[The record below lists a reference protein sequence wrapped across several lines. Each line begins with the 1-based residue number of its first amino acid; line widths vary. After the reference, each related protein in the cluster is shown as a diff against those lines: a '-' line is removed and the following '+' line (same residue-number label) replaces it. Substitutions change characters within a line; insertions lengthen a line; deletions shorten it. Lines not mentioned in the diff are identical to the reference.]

1 MELAV
6 PKISTLLVLLFL
18 LLNFYGEFGSE
29 AQVIP
34 DDEVQALKNISTK
47 INVTYW
53 KNVSKNSC
61 TRSGDLNV
69 NVTGDGDVLSSV
81 TCDCSYNSSSICHI
95 TNIQLK
101 GLELTGILPQ
111 EFGNLPFLQ
120 EIDLSRN
127 YLNGTIP
134 KSWSTLPL
142 TIMSLLANSIS
153 GSIPKEIG
161 DIITLRE
168 LNLQDNQLDGPLP
181 PALSN
186 LKSLQR
192 LLLSGNN
199 FTGTL
204 PQKFGD
210 LKNLGDFR
218 IDGTSIS
225 GNLPEFIGNWTQLR
239 RLEMQGTSMEGPI
252 PSAVSL
258 LKNLTILRIS
268 DLKGPSTQKFPDLK
282 DLTVMRDLVLRNC
295 LISGSIP
302 QYIGQEMTSLDN
314 MDLSFN
320 RLDGTIPDNLQ
331 QLEKLRFVY
340 LTNNSLTGPIPS
352 WIVNTKRN
360 FDISYNNFTGSA
372 QSSCQESNLNKV
384 SSFSSPQDKSTP
396 WCLKKD
402 LPCYSKPKYFSLF
415 INCGGPAVNFEGNDY
430 EPDLST
436 MGPSTFFWSNGKWAS
451 STMGNYIGNVKA
463 IYSAQS
469 SPNMTAADL
478 YTTARLAPV
487 SLKYYGLCLRPGN
500 YNVTLHFAEIMFPA
514 NQPNN
519 GPGKRIFDVS
529 IQGKSF
535 LKDFNIAEEAKG
547 VGKRVTKE
555 LNIDVTNGT
564 LEIHLFWRG
573 KGTSSI
579 PFRSVYGPL
588 ISAITVKPN
597 FDPGTDTGRMSI
609 GVILGIVAA
618 ACVLVLLILAAL
630 RKKGYL
636 GGKDLENK
644 ELRAGI
650 ESQTGYFSL
659 RQIKAATGNF
669 DPANKIGEGGF
680 GPVYKGQ
687 LHDGSIIAVKQ
698 LSSKSKQGNREFINE
713 IGMISALQ
721 HQNLVKLF
729 GCCIEGNQLL
739 LIYEYMENNSLAR
752 ALFGKEE
759 QRLNLNWPTRHKI
772 CLEIAKG
779 LAYLHEESR
788 LKIVHRDIKATN
800 VLLDKDLT
808 AKISDFG
815 LAKLDE
821 DENTHISTR
830 IAGTV
835 GYMAPEYAM
844 RGYLTYKA
852 DVYSFG
858 IVALEIV
865 SGKSNTNYRPKEEFV
880 YLLDWAYVLQEQGN
894 LLDLVDPV
902 LGSKYSKK
910 EALKMLNIALLC
922 TNPSPSLR
930 PLMSSVVS
938 MLEGRIPV
946 QAPIV
951 GRNSKA
957 DEMRLRAFERR
968 SYDSETQA
976 SSASQD
982 IQTESRSNDGPLVN
996 SSLLHS
1002 QDEEDDEDDEYDGDD
1017 DDTREYSS
1025 QGRLLPDP

>member
-6 PKISTLLVLLFL
+6 PKISALVILLFL
-18 LLNFYGEFGSE
+18 LLNFHGEFGSE

-34 DDEVQALKNISTK
+34 DDEVQALKTIATK
-47 INVTYW
+47 INITYW
-53 KNVSKNSC
+53 KNINKNSC

-69 NVTGDGDVLSSV
+69 AFPKDVLSNV
-81 TCDCSYNSSSICHI
+81 TCNCSYDSSSICHI
-95 TNIQLK
+95 TNIELK
-101 GLELTGILPQ
+101 GLDLTGILPE

-120 EIDLSRN
+120 EIDLTRN

-142 TIMSLLANSIS
+142 TNVTLLANSIS

-181 PALSN
+181 PALGN

-204 PQKFGD
+204 PQKFGE
-210 LKNLGDFR
+210 LKNLRDFR
-218 IDGTSIS
+218 IDGTSIT
-225 GNLPEFIGNWTQLR
+225 GNIPEFIGNWTELS

-282 DLTVMRDLVLRNC
+282 DLTVMKDLVLRNC
-295 LISGSIP
+295 LITGSIP
-302 QYIGQEMTSLDN
+302 QYIGEKLTNLDN

-352 WIVNTKRN
+352 WIINTKRN

-372 QSSCQESNLNKV
+372 QSSCQESNLNKI

-402 LPCYSKPKYFSLF
+402 LPCSSKPKYFSLF

-430 EPDLST
+430 EADLST
-436 MGPSTFFWSNGKWAS
+436 MGPSTFFSSNGKWAS
-451 STMGNYIGNVKA
+451 STMGNYIGNATA

-478 YTTARLAPV
+478 FTTARLAPV

-547 VGKRVTKE
+547 VSKRVTKE

-618 ACVLVLLILAAL
+618 VCVLVLLILAAL

-636 GGKDLENK
+636 GVKDLENK

-669 DPANKIGEGGF
+669 DPANKVGEGGF

-772 CLEIAKG
+772 CLEIAK
-779 LAYLHEESR
+779 
-788 LKIVHRDIKATN
+788 
-800 VLLDKDLT
+800 
-808 AKISDFG
+808 
-815 LAKLDE
+815 E

-951 GRNSKA
+951 GGNSKA
-957 DEMRLRAFERR
+957 GEMRLRAFERR

-982 IQTESRSNDGPLVN
+982 VQTESRSNDGPLVN

-1025 QGRLLPDP
+1025 QGKLLPDDRV

>member
-1 MELAV
+1 
-6 PKISTLLVLLFL
+6 
-18 LLNFYGEFGSE
+18 
-29 AQVIP
+29 
-34 DDEVQALKNISTK
+34 EVYYPT
-47 INVTYW
+47 
-53 KNVSKNSC
+53 
-61 TRSGDLNV
+61 
-69 NVTGDGDVLSSV
+69 VLSSV
-81 TCDCSYNSSSICHI
+81 TCDCTYNSSSVCHI
-95 TNIQLK
+95 THIQLK
-101 GLELTGILPQ
+101 GLSLTGTLPE
-111 EFGNLPFLQ
+111 EFISLPFLQ

-134 KSWSTLPL
+134 TSWSALPL
-142 TIMSLLANSIS
+142 TILSLLANSIR

-161 DIITLRE
+161 DIITLLE
-168 LNLQDNQLDGPLP
+168 LNFQDNQLGGPLP
-181 PALSN
+181 PDLSK
-186 LKSLQR
+186 LKSLRR

-199 FTGTL
+199 FMGIL
-204 PQKFGD
+204 PPKFVD
-210 LKNLGDFR
+210 LKNMTDFR

-225 GNLPEFIGNWTQLR
+225 GKIPDFIGNWTNIA

-252 PSAVSL
+252 PSAISL
-258 LKNLTILRIS
+258 LKNLKTLRIS
-268 DLKGPSTQKFPDLK
+268 DLKGPNTQKFPDLK
-282 DLTVMRDLVLRNC
+282 DLTIMEDLVLRNC

-302 QYIGQEMTSLDN
+302 PYIGQMMPKLDN

-331 QLEKLRFVY
+331 QLEKLRFMF
-340 LTNNSLTGPIPS
+340 LTHNSLTGPVPS

-360 FDISYNNFTGSA
+360 FDISYNNFTVSA
-372 QSSCQESNLNKV
+372 QSSCQESNLNKI
-384 SSFSSPQDKSTP
+384 SSFSSLQDKSTP

-402 LPCYSKPKYFSLF
+402 LPCPSEPKYYELY
-415 INCGGPAVNFEGNDY
+415 INCGGPAMNFEGNNY
-430 EPDLST
+430 EADLST
-436 MGPSTFFWSNGKWAS
+436 MGPTTFFWSNGKWAS
-451 STMGNYIGNVKA
+451 SSMGIYISNDTE

-469 SPNMTAADL
+469 SSNMTAADL
-478 YTTARLAPV
+478 YMTARIAPV

-514 NQPNN
+514 NQPMN
-519 GPGKRIFDVS
+519 GLGERIFDVS

-547 VGKRVTKE
+547 VGKRVAKE
-555 LNIDVTNGT
+555 INIDVTNGT
-564 LEIHLFWRG
+564 LEIHLYWRG

-597 FDPGTDTGRMSI
+597 FDPKTDTGRMSV
-609 GVILGIVAA
+609 GVILGIVASS
-618 ACVLVLLILAAL
+618 CVLVLLILAAL
-630 RKKGYL
+630 WKKGYL

-698 LSSKSKQGNREFINE
+698 LSSKSKQGNREFVNE

-800 VLLDKDLT
+800 VLLDKDLS

-894 LLDLVDPV
+894 LLDLVDPI

-938 MLEGRIPV
+938 MLEGRSRV

-968 SYDSETQA
+968 SYDSETQT

-982 IQTESRSNDGPLVN
+982 IQTESRSNDGPWVN
-996 SSLLHS
+996 SSSLYN

-1017 DDTREYSS
+1017 DETREYSS
-1025 QGRLLPDP
+1025 QGKLLHGQYDKN

>member
-6 PKISTLLVLLFL
+6 PKISALLILLFL
-18 LLNFYGEFGSE
+18 SLNFCGEFGSE

-34 DDEVQALKNISTK
+34 DDEVQALKTIAVK
-47 INVTYW
+47 INITYW
-53 KNVSKNSC
+53 KNVNKNSC

-69 NVTGDGDVLSSV
+69 AFPKDILSNVT
-81 TCDCSYNSSSICHI
+81 CNCSYNSSSICHI
-95 TNIQLK
+95 TNIELK
-101 GLELTGILPQ
+101 GLDLTGILPQ

-142 TIMSLLANSIS
+142 TIVSLLANSIS

-161 DIITLRE
+161 DIVTLRE

-186 LKSLQR
+186 LKSLRR

-210 LKNLGDFR
+210 LKNLRDFR

-225 GNLPEFIGNWTQLR
+225 GNLPEFIGNWTELS
-239 RLEMQGTSMEGPI
+239 RLEVQGTSMEGPI

-302 QYIGQEMTSLDN
+302 QYIGQVMTNLDN

-331 QLEKLRFVY
+331 LLEKLRFVY

-372 QSSCQESNLNKV
+372 QSSCQESNVNKI

-402 LPCYSKPKYFSLF
+402 LPCSSKPKYFSLF

-430 EPDLST
+430 EADLST

-451 STMGNYIGNVKA
+451 STMGIYIGNATA

-564 LEIHLFWRG
+564 LEIHLYWRG

-588 ISAITVKPN
+588 ISAITVEPN
-597 FDPGTDTGRMSI
+597 FDPGTDTGRMSV
-609 GVILGIVAA
+609 GLILGIVAA

-636 GGKDLENK
+636 GGRDLENK
-644 ELRAGI
+644 GLCTTGAG
-650 ESQTGYFSL
+650 
-659 RQIKAATGNF
+659 K
-669 DPANKIGEGGF
+669 
-680 GPVYKGQ
+680 
-687 LHDGSIIAVKQ
+687 
-698 LSSKSKQGNREFINE
+698 
-713 IGMISALQ
+713 
-721 HQNLVKLF
+721 
-729 GCCIEGNQLL
+729 
-739 LIYEYMENNSLAR
+739 
-752 ALFGKEE
+752 
-759 QRLNLNWPTRHKI
+759 
-772 CLEIAKG
+772 
-779 LAYLHEESR
+779 
-788 LKIVHRDIKATN
+788 
-800 VLLDKDLT
+800 
-808 AKISDFG
+808 
-815 LAKLDE
+815 
-821 DENTHISTR
+821 STR
-830 IAGTV
+830 PCRSGSGVKILEKRGSENV
-835 GYMAPEYAM
+835 EHSFAM
-844 RGYLTYKA
+844 HQP
-852 DVYSFG
+852 
-858 IVALEIV
+858 I
-865 SGKSNTNYRPKEEFV
+865 PK
-880 YLLDWAYVLQEQGN
+880 
-894 LLDLVDPV
+894 
-902 LGSKYSKK
+902 
-910 EALKMLNIALLC
+910 
-922 TNPSPSLR
+922 
-930 PLMSSVVS
+930 
-938 MLEGRIPV
+938 
-946 QAPIV
+946 
-951 GRNSKA
+951 
-957 DEMRLRAFERR
+957 
-968 SYDSETQA
+968 
-976 SSASQD
+976 SSASYVF
-982 IQTESRSNDGPLVN
+982 RCKHARRL
-996 SSLLHS
+996 
-1002 QDEEDDEDDEYDGDD
+1002 
-1017 DDTREYSS
+1017 YSS
-1025 QGRLLPDP
+1025 PSTNSGAKLKS

>member
-6 PKISTLLVLLFL
+6 PKISALLVLLFL
-18 LLNFYGEFGSE
+18 LSNFYGEFGSE

-34 DDEVQALKNISTK
+34 DDEVQALKTIATK
-47 INVTYW
+47 ISITYW

-61 TRSGDLNV
+61 TRGDLNV
-69 NVTGDGDVLSSV
+69 TITEDILSNVA
-81 TCDCSYNSSSICHI
+81 CNCSYNSSSICHI
-95 TNIQLK
+95 TNIELK
-101 GLELTGILPQ
+101 GLDLTGILPQ

-142 TIMSLLANSIS
+142 TNLTLLANSIS

-161 DIITLRE
+161 DIITLLE

-186 LKSLQR
+186 LKSLRR

-210 LKNLGDFR
+210 LKNLRDFR

-225 GNLPEFIGNWTQLR
+225 GNLPEFIGNWTELS

-302 QYIGQEMTSLDN
+302 QYIGEVMTNLDN

-331 QLEKLRFVY
+331 LLEKLRFVY

-372 QSSCQESNLNKV
+372 QSSCQESNVNKI

-402 LPCYSKPKYFSLF
+402 LPCSLKPKYFSLF

-430 EPDLST
+430 EADLST

-451 STMGNYIGNVKA
+451 STMGIYIGNATA
-463 IYSAQS
+463 IYSAKS

-547 VGKRVTKE
+547 VGKRVTKD

-564 LEIHLFWRG
+564 LEIHLYWRG

-597 FDPGTDTGRMSI
+597 FDPGTDTGRMSV
-609 GVILGIVAA
+609 GLILGIVAA

-636 GGKDLENK
+636 GGRDLENK
-644 ELRAGI
+644 GLCTTRAG
-650 ESQTGYFSL
+650 
-659 RQIKAATGNF
+659 K
-669 DPANKIGEGGF
+669 
-680 GPVYKGQ
+680 
-687 LHDGSIIAVKQ
+687 
-698 LSSKSKQGNREFINE
+698 
-713 IGMISALQ
+713 
-721 HQNLVKLF
+721 
-729 GCCIEGNQLL
+729 
-739 LIYEYMENNSLAR
+739 
-752 ALFGKEE
+752 
-759 QRLNLNWPTRHKI
+759 
-772 CLEIAKG
+772 
-779 LAYLHEESR
+779 
-788 LKIVHRDIKATN
+788 
-800 VLLDKDLT
+800 
-808 AKISDFG
+808 
-815 LAKLDE
+815 
-821 DENTHISTR
+821 STR
-830 IAGTV
+830 PCRSGSGV
-835 GYMAPEYAM
+835 KVLEK
-844 RGYLTYKA
+844 RGSEN
-852 DVYSFG
+852 VEHSFVMHQS
-858 IVALEIV
+858 I
-865 SGKSNTNYRPKEEFV
+865 PK
-880 YLLDWAYVLQEQGN
+880 
-894 LLDLVDPV
+894 
-902 LGSKYSKK
+902 
-910 EALKMLNIALLC
+910 
-922 TNPSPSLR
+922 
-930 PLMSSVVS
+930 
-938 MLEGRIPV
+938 
-946 QAPIV
+946 
-951 GRNSKA
+951 
-957 DEMRLRAFERR
+957 
-968 SYDSETQA
+968 
-976 SSASQD
+976 SSASYVFGCKHA
-982 IQTESRSNDGPLVN
+982 RRP
-996 SSLLHS
+996 
-1002 QDEEDDEDDEYDGDD
+1002 
-1017 DDTREYSS
+1017 YSS
-1025 QGRLLPDP
+1025 PSTNSGAKLKG